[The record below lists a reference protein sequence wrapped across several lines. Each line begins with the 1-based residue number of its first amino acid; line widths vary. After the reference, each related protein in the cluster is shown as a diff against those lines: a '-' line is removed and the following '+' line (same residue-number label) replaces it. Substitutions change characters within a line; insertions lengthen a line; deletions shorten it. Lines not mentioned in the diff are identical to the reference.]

1 MPASKHRR
9 RGKARPRWV
18 PPQGETR
25 FGFAQTRPPHRPIPE
40 QDRAEDALL
49 DKRLHRLFGPPITVH
64 QGGDV
69 DWSWEQYQEAVAQLE
84 AEGVIRPASEVV
96 G

>member
-9 RGKARPRWV
+9 RGRTRPRWV
-18 PPQGETR
+18 TPP
-25 FGFAQTRPPHRPIPE
+25 RPPRQPITE
-40 QDRAEDALL
+40 EDRREDALL
-49 DKRLHRLFGPPITVH
+49 EERLHQLFGMPATVH

-69 DWSWEQYQEAVAQLE
+69 DWDYEQYQEALTQLE
-84 AEGVIRPASEVV
+84 AEDVIRPASEVV

>member
-9 RGKARPRWV
+9 RGRTRPRWA
-18 PPQGETR
+18 PPP
-25 FGFAQTRPPHRPIPE
+25 RPPCRPITE

-49 DKRLHRLFGPPITVH
+49 EERLHLLFGPPATVH
-64 QGGDV
+64 QGGDI
-69 DWSWEQYQEAVAQLE
+69 DWDYAQYEEALAQLE
-84 AEGVIRPASEVV
+84 AEGMIRPASEVV